1 LGLVAE
7 IAVLVF
13 VVSLLPRIDLGAAGR
28 AMSAAVPDGYVSPAD
43 TRPSLPPSTAWQSAA
58 IASAATERATPPRLP
73 RETSYYE
80 DQAWTLPSFRNLPAR
95 QPARPL
101 LPPDPPPLI
110 AVDPARPDYVERA
123 SDRRAGG
130 ASFENHSLPVTPLPA
145 EALPNREANA
155 FRSPDESQ
163 YVEERLTSAGHGLVD
178 SVGSYFVR
186 AAGQLFSSPTSSPAV
201 APQSYTAPPA
211 TGPTAPSGSSS
222 FATAPPPAFAERYP
236 ASSPPPQLIFPQ
248 ASSTVTD
255 LRPSGSFGTEPAQSP
270 RPVQPS
276 QLKRWIKY

>member
-28 AMSAAVPDGYVSPAD
+28 AMSAAAPDGYVSPAD

-58 IASAATERATPPRLP
+58 IAPAATERATPPRLP

-80 DQAWTLPSFRNLPAR
+80 DRASSLPSFRNLPAR

-123 SDRRAGG
+123 SDSDRQARG
-130 ASFENHSLPVTPLPA
+130 ASFKNYSLPVVTHRSDI
-145 EALPNREANA
+145 EQDQNA
-155 FRSPDESQ
+155 VASRSQDQAQ
-163 YVEERLTSAGHGLVD
+163 YVEQRLDSAGRGLVD
-178 SVGSYFVR
+178 SVGSYVVR
-186 AAGQLFSSPTSSPAV
+186 AAGQLFSSPAASPAV
-201 APQSYTAPPA
+201 TPPNFAA
-211 TGPTAPSGSSS
+211 TSPSSASS

-236 ASSPPPQLIFPQ
+236 TPPPPPQLIFPQ

-255 LRPSGSFGTEPAQSP
+255 PRPSGSFGTEPAQSP
-270 RPVQPS
+270 RPVQPT